1 MCRIFGHMN
10 MQESALSQT
19 RNVCLLPQRTI
30 FDLQY
35 TKMSS
40 VTEDEVKESALEA
53 LIALI
58 YQWWCSYR
66 LIEQCFHPMHRQCIQ
81 IQATKFIMNLYKS
94 NSLVD
99 SMREFFSTCRPG
111 YVLLHQNWWKQVIA
125 LERNLISV
133 SLNVQF
139 VIDVSDIWSKA
150 CSW

>member
-1 MCRIFGHMN
+1 MCHLFGHMN

-58 YQWWCSYR
+58 YQW
-66 LIEQCFHPMHRQCIQ
+66 
-81 IQATKFIMNLYKS
+81 
-94 NSLVD
+94 
-99 SMREFFSTCRPG
+99 
-111 YVLLHQNWWKQVIA
+111 
-125 LERNLISV
+125 
-133 SLNVQF
+133 
-139 VIDVSDIWSKA
+139 
-150 CSW
+150 